1 MFSILLI
8 IHVAACLMI
17 IFFVLL
23 QSGRGAEL
31 GAAFG
36 SAGQAN
42 SVRSQMTGIGK
53 ITTAVAV
60 VFMVTSLSLAY
71 LSSEAAKTSVVN
83 TVQETQVIP
92 GTEAPAPEAASE
104 PAATLELKSEEEKPS
119 ELMEQKEAPPLQSQ

>member
-60 VFMVTSLSLAY
+60 IFMLTSLSLAY

>member
-36 SAGQAN
+36 IAGQAN